1 MRLGFFIT
9 ALLLS
14 ALLCAEEGEFQ
25 AAVGAGGLIP
35 LSSPLDST
43 DIEQRASWNVA
54 LNLFFGL
61 TDNLDIGIQPSFT
74 NIADSYRGREFNGF
88 YGREYFDLRRLQI
101 LVMLRYNLYAGGFFS
116 PHLMIGGGIKT
127 EIFSNREF
135 IVDIGKIT
143 DFDGGEYAKVSPA
156 AAGGFDLQFRV
167 WEWITL
173 SAQLLYKWSPHDH
186 SFDLL
191 GFFGASF
198 FINYY
203 R

>member
-1 MRLGFFIT
+1 MRLKLFIT
-9 ALLLS
+9 ALLFS
-14 ALLCAEEGEFQ
+14 AVLYAEEGEFQ
-25 AAVGAGGLIP
+25 AAVGAGGFFP
-35 LSSPLDST
+35 FSSSLDKPAV
-43 DIEQRASWNVA
+43 EHGASWNVA

-61 TDNLDIGIQPSFT
+61 TDDLDIGIQPSFT
-74 NIADSYRGREFNGF
+74 NLADSYQKKEFNGF

-101 LVMLRYNLYAGGFFS
+101 LLLLRYNLYGGTFFS
-116 PHLMIGGGIKT
+116 PHLIIGGGIKT

-135 IVDIGKIT
+135 IADIGKIAG
-143 DFDGGEYAKVSPA
+143 FDNSSYTKLSPA

-173 SAQLLYKWSPHDH
+173 SLQLLYKWSPHDH
-186 SFDLL
+186 SFDLS

>member
-1 MRLGFFIT
+1 MRLGFLVT
-9 ALLLS
+9 ALLFS
-14 ALLCAEEGEFQ
+14 ALLLAEEGEFQ
-25 AAVGAGGLIP
+25 AAVGAGGFFP
-35 LSSPLDST
+35 VPSPSDGS
-43 DIEQRASWNVA
+43 DMERKASWNVA
-54 LNLFFGL
+54 MNLFFGL

-74 NIADSYRGREFNGF
+74 NLADSSRKREFNGF

-101 LVMLRYNLYAGGFFS
+101 LVLLRYNLYAGGFFS
-116 PHLMIGGGIKT
+116 PHLIIGGGIKT

-143 DFDGGEYAKVSPA
+143 DFNGESYTKVSPA
-156 AAGGFDLQFRV
+156 AAGGFDLQFRA

-173 SAQLLYKWSPHDH
+173 SLQLIYKWSPHDH
-186 SFDLL
+186 TFDLF